1 MIEFLSCRREL
12 VIEKRIITEYLKAT
26 RIMNVVNLKK
36 IKIFFLILIHSVS
49 LLFALLTSSN
59 HDQIRA
65 AMR

>member
-1 MIEFLSCRREL
+1 M
-12 VIEKRIITEYLKAT
+12 IEKRIITEYLKAT

-36 IKIFFLILIHSVS
+36 IKIFFLILIHSAS